1 MYYIITKDDIK
12 TCWNKEEMLAY
23 VEVLYN
29 SGLRPVSENLVPD
42 DRFDISKYSFLV
54 ISGNQVKFKTNI
66 DVE

>member
-12 TCWNKEEMLAY
+12 TCWNKEEMRAY